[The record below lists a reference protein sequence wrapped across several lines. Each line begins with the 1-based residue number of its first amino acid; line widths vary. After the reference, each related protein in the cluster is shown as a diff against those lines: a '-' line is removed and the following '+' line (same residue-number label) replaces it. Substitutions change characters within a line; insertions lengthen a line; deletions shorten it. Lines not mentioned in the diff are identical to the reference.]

1 TEAIS
6 FYDMFEVIVSN
17 YDDAKDIVK
26 ECLNTLKNDLL
37 SDASSLISSEGLD
50 GAKFEKSIE
59 ECFRELDKNLSEL
72 NKESGEFLLKQIFL
86 FILSIVD
93 LSDPKAALKKANGC
107 FLFYELSKLT
117 YKMVEHQS
125 YRSLYGVTLPI
136 LSFFTSRFASIINT
150 LNINSSCNVLV
161 FKQDKSSN
169 SGFFIDFTHLNLD
182 YIYFRDDN
190 NLNEVN
196 CNADEGYSVFGHLDD
211 LSVFDYTKDVC
222 SYDIVNKNLGFGSS
236 DDTLF
241 KRLKDQIKGLNANLN
256 FICASNFNSIKLA
269 NLIAN
274 KSDKNG
280 TSANDEMNSKD
291 FSNLNKNYVVLS
303 NSPFRSSA
311 GLREEVISK
320 CLDQV
325 IEDEL
330 NRPNNPNLVK
340 QKFTDIKTLSPIK
353 DYSQYSIN
361 INKENNR
368 STLVLNL
375 SP

>member
-1 TEAIS
+1 MQNNEIKITYSCEETLKKIKEYMADAKCVTLYTSSLNSLTSYSNGIANEIISNLIFSKKRDKKDVSIVSDFYIDKESFADSKLNRIREFEYRDIPVKIVHKKSAVDKFFANLKEKISPIKSKARYEAELEAAQDEHERNLLKSMGETKTEAIS

-196 CNADEGYSVFGHLDD
+196 CNADERGI
-211 LSVFDYTKDVC
+211 VC
-222 SYDIVNKNLGFGSS
+222 L
-236 DDTLF
+236 
-241 KRLKDQIKGLNANLN
+241 
-256 FICASNFNSIKLA
+256 
-269 NLIAN
+269 
-274 KSDKNG
+274 
-280 TSANDEMNSKD
+280 
-291 FSNLNKNYVVLS
+291 
-303 NSPFRSSA
+303 
-311 GLREEVISK
+311 VI
-320 CLDQV
+320 
-325 IEDEL
+325 
-330 NRPNNPNLVK
+330 
-340 QKFTDIKTLSPIK
+340 
-353 DYSQYSIN
+353 
-361 INKENNR
+361 
-368 STLVLNL
+368 
-375 SP
+375 

>member
-1 TEAIS
+1 
-6 FYDMFEVIVSN
+6 
-17 YDDAKDIVK
+17 
-26 ECLNTLKNDLL
+26 
-37 SDASSLISSEGLD
+37 
-50 GAKFEKSIE
+50 
-59 ECFRELDKNLSEL
+59 
-72 NKESGEFLLKQIFL
+72 
-86 FILSIVD
+86 
-93 LSDPKAALKKANGC
+93 
-107 FLFYELSKLT
+107 
-117 YKMVEHQS
+117 
-125 YRSLYGVTLPI
+125 
-136 LSFFTSRFASIINT
+136 
-150 LNINSSCNVLV
+150 
-161 FKQDKSSN
+161 
-169 SGFFIDFTHLNLD
+169 
-182 YIYFRDDN
+182 
-190 NLNEVN
+190 
-196 CNADEGYSVFGHLDD
+196 DD
-211 LSVFDYTKDVC
+211 LSVFDHTKDVC
-222 SYDIVNKNLGFGSS
+222 SYDIVNKNLGFSSS

-256 FICASNFNSIKLA
+256 FICASNFNSVKLA

-353 DYSQYSIN
+353 
-361 INKENNR
+361 
-368 STLVLNL
+368 
-375 SP
+375 